1 MMRNRRAIQ
10 GYTLVELLV
19 VLTVMGLLTALA
31 APMLSASRPGLDLL
45 AAART
50 IATRLASTR
59 QDAISENME
68 KQIAIRR
75 GLAGVVPLSFHG
87 ALPGAIA
94 FYPDGSSS
102 GGTILVGSGGARHR
116 VTVRWPSG
124 QISVDE

>member
-1 MMRNRRAIQ
+1 MRNRRGIE

-19 VLTVMGLLTALA
+19 VLAVMGLLTAVA
-31 APMLSASRPGLDLL
+31 APMLSASRPGLDSQ

-50 IATRLASTR
+50 IATRLASAR
-59 QDAISENME
+59 QDAINGNME

-75 GLAGVVPLSFHG
+75 GLAGTVPISFHG
-87 ALPGAIA
+87 ALSDAIA

-102 GGTILVGSGGARHR
+102 GGTILVGSGRARHR